1 MKFEIDDRQAIAEEV
16 VTMLKPL
23 LACKCKGK
31 KDDAIFT
38 KKSLAQ
44 YLEVSV
50 KWVDGYKSIG
60 MPYIPIK
67 GHVRFRKS
75 DIDKWLKSKEVPAV
89 NRIDRIFKEIKREQP

>member
-1 MKFEIDDRQAIAEEV
+1 MKSELEQKDVEAIAQKLEER
-16 VTMLKPL
+16 LKPL
-23 LACKCKGK
+23 FANSK
-31 KDDAIFT
+31 KDNDVIFT

-44 YLEVSV
+44 YLEVSI

-75 DIDKWLKSKEVPAV
+75 DIDKWLESMKVPAV
-89 NRIDRIFKEIKREQP
+89 NRIDRLLKGMKREQP